1 MENVFSCTGYI
12 KPNTVISNAFIEH
25 FMLDANG
32 SYVKI
37 YLYLSEYIQAGKTD
51 ISVSE
56 LADKMDSTERDIIRA
71 LQHWE
76 KKGLICIT
84 VDNEDNLI
92 SIDMYN
98 PDDVYESIKKDTQTN
113 EVIDDIASTEQM
125 PFSGTKET
133 ENRFLNSKP
142 VTVSHKQLKELASNQ
157 DFKWACQVIES
168 FLERPFKPNEI
179 ELISY
184 LYGTL
189 HFSSDLLLH
198 LYEYCISLGKS
209 NSSYI
214 QAVALAWHER
224 GVKTPEDAKKES
236 TDYNTAH
243 TAISKAFGLG
253 RPLAMIEKQFVEKW
267 QKDWSI
273 DLSVILEACN
283 RTMLKIQKADF
294 KYTDGILDNWHK
306 SGIKTLLDVEKADEI
321 YAKNKADKKSQ
332 KDNSNSGSYRYNT
345 TGSSVN
351 GYVKK
356 NQFNTFRQRDTSH
369 AEISELEKKLLNRQ

>member
-32 SYVKI
+32 SYVKV

-98 PDDVYESIKKDTQTN
+98 PDDVYESIKKDTQTD

-142 VTVSHKQLKELASNQ
+142 VTVSPKQLKELSSNQ

-267 QKDWSI
+267 QKDWNI

-369 AEISELEKKLLNRQ
+369 AEISELEKKLLNR

>member
-1 MENVFSCTGYI
+1 M
-12 KPNTVISNAFIEH
+12 
-25 FMLDANG
+25 
-32 SYVKI
+32 
-37 YLYLSEYIQAGKTD
+37 
-51 ISVSE
+51 
-56 LADKMDSTERDIIRA
+56 R
-71 LQHWE
+71 
-76 KKGLICIT
+76 
-84 VDNEDNLI
+84 
-92 SIDMYN
+92 
-98 PDDVYESIKKDTQTN
+98 
-113 EVIDDIASTEQM
+113 
-125 PFSGTKET
+125 
-133 ENRFLNSKP
+133 
-142 VTVSHKQLKELASNQ
+142 
-157 DFKWACQVIES
+157 
-168 FLERPFKPNEI
+168 
-179 ELISY
+179 
-184 LYGTL
+184 
-189 HFSSDLLLH
+189 
-198 LYEYCISLGKS
+198 
-209 NSSYI
+209 
-214 QAVALAWHER
+214 
-224 GVKTPEDAKKES
+224 
-236 TDYNTAH
+236 YNTAH

>member
-1 MENVFSCTGYI
+1 MDNILSCTGYI
-12 KPNTVISNAFIEH
+12 QPNTVISNAFIEH

-37 YLYLSEYIQAGKTD
+37 YLYLSEYVQSGRND
-51 ISVSE
+51 ISITF
-56 LADKMDSTERDIIRA
+56 LADKMDSTERDIERA

-76 KKGLICIT
+76 KKGLIGIT
-84 VDNEDNLI
+84 TDEVTGQI
-92 SIDMYN
+92 SSIQMFS
-98 PDDVYESIKKDTQTN
+98 PDDVYASSKSNSYMEDTAVDVAGTPQIPFTSEKGKNESVSISPELRKNLAENKDFQW
-113 EVIDDIASTEQM
+113 V
-125 PFSGTKET
+125 
-133 ENRFLNSKP
+133 
-142 VTVSHKQLKELASNQ
+142 
-157 DFKWACQVIES
+157 CQVVES

-189 HFSSDLLLH
+189 HFSSELLLH

-209 NSSYI
+209 NSNYI
-214 QAVALAWHER
+214 QAVALSWHEQ
-224 GVKTPEDAKKES
+224 GVKTPEDAKRVT
-236 TDYNTAH
+236 TDYNTAY

-253 RPLAMIEKQFVEKW
+253 RPLAIIEKQFVERW
-267 QKDWSI
+267 QKEWMI
-273 DLSVILEACN
+273 DLSVIIEACN

-294 KYTDGILDNWHK
+294 KYTEGILDNWHK

-321 YAKNKADKKSQ
+321 YARRKAEKNTAKNNNNQ
-332 KDNSNSGSYRYNT
+332 NSYRYNANT
-345 TGSSVN
+345 NSSN

-369 AEISELEKKLLNRQ
+369 AEISELERKLLNR